1 MADLAA
7 LHTWLDPLLA
17 RLSPGERATLASL
30 LAKDLRRTNAARIRA
45 NVTPDGAAMAPRKP
59 QRRGAIRRRAMFRR
73 LGTVGAMRAAGN
85 SSAATVTFTGRLA
98 RIAAE
103 HHGGG
108 RYPVRPGGP
117 VGDYAARPL
126 LGFGEADV
134 AMIQDRILARLAEG
148 LAA

>member
-1 MADLAA
+1 
-7 LHTWLDPLLA
+7 
-17 RLSPGERATLASL
+17 
-30 LAKDLRRTNAARIRA
+30 
-45 NVTPDGAAMAPRKP
+45 
-59 QRRGAIRRRAMFRR
+59 MFRR

-85 SSAATVTFTGRLA
+85 SSAATVTFAGRLA

-117 VGDYAARPL
+117 VGEYAARLL
-126 LGFGEADV
+126 LGFGEFGEADV